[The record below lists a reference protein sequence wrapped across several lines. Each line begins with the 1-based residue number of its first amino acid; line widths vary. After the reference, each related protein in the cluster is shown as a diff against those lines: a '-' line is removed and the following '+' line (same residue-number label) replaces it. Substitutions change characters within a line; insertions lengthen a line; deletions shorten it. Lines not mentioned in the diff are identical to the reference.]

1 MPNLVQDIDV
11 SDLSATER
19 LQLAQSLLDS
29 VLLEAEAEPFTP
41 EQLAE
46 FDHRLAEVDSG
57 RAVLEPWE
65 SVKDRLLKRW

>member
-29 VLLEAEAEPFTP
+29 VLLEAEAEAFTP

-46 FDHRLAEVDSG
+46 FDRRLAEVDSG

-65 SVKDRLLKRW
+65 TVRERLLKRW